1 MGPQKGRPIDSAFVS
16 NGEAMGQSSTANSVH
31 AVGLPDGGAGDLR
44 PGQRR
49 VEVQLMESFS
59 VIQHRLPVMRR
70 TRWFSNTSPDE
81 ILSLILGL
89 KFCGA
94 RGLMA
99 DSTACSEECFPD
111 RRARS
116 IKTFRPL
123 GKRLGSALAGSFDVL
138 QELIECFAGPYGTVA
153 NIRMS
158 FSPTTPE
165 AQGPTGSFLWQVEA
179 CQPNGPERCACW
191 RELVNT
197 GEIWS
202 KGWPELTMKAGKRRV
217 FQWGHHHHLMEKAAH
232 RIADVL
238 DTNSIV
244 AASCARARLTFGL

>member
-1 MGPQKGRPIDSAFVS
+1 MGPQKGRPTDSAFGS
-16 NGEAMGQSSTANSVH
+16 NGEAMGQSSPANSVH

-49 VEVQLMESFS
+49 VEVQLLESFS
-59 VIQHRLPVMRR
+59 AIQHRLPVTRY

-94 RGLMA
+94 GGPMA

-138 QELIECFAGPYGTVA
+138 QELIECFWVRMALWPTSVCRFLQPPQRLKDPPGVSFGKLKRVNQMDARDMEQGMARAHDEGRQETGVPVGAPPPYGK
-153 NIRMS
+153 
-158 FSPTTPE
+158 
-165 AQGPTGSFLWQVEA
+165 GGSSDCGCTELRRRQFD
-179 CQPNGPERCACW
+179 RC
-191 RELVNT
+191 RQL
-197 GEIWS
+197 
-202 KGWPELTMKAGKRRV
+202 P
-217 FQWGHHHHLMEKAAH
+217 
-232 RIADVL
+232 
-238 DTNSIV
+238 
-244 AASCARARLTFGL
+244 